1 MAEEKTPELRLTYD
15 EFVSVLRKLDA
26 YTQLE
31 FNEMSRGFPVITGSD
46 EDFHAAFGGAPPPGY
61 ANTTAVNIS
70 DLAELIWKFLVAGAD
85 EADRIHDEVF
95 VERQVEHFKSTY
107 SSPEHIASQ
116 MRDEYGHRLDLA
128 PPTELFFK
136 LGKPARMILMGEGFL
151 EEAIKAYEQ
160 GEEIV
165 RNKEQGEMIE
175 RSRKRQQEKEM
186 IETRKRVRELDNL
199 QCVFCGARVSHNP
212 RYVILSAGEYQPE
225 NVVLSCSPCHT
236 KIKHKV
242 PEAAEM
248 APTFGRFADPEIETG
263 EVTRLM

>member
-1 MAEEKTPELRLTYD
+1 MPKEGAPTLILTYD
-15 EFVSVLRKLDA
+15 QFVEVLRRLDA
-26 YTQLE
+26 YTRVE
-31 FNEMSRGFPVITGSD
+31 FSKMARGFPLIIGGD
-46 EDFHAAFGGAPPPGY
+46 EDYEIFGSPRPPGY

-70 DLAELIWKFLVAGAD
+70 DLAELIWKFLEAGPD
-85 EADRIHDEVF
+85 EVDRIHDEAF
-95 VERQVEHFKSTY
+95 VESQVEHFKKTY
-107 SSPEHIASQ
+107 SSPEHVASQ
-116 MRDEYGHRLDLA
+116 IKGKYGERHELA

-165 RNKEQGEMIE
+165 RGKEQGEKIDN
-175 RSRKRQQEKEM
+175 SRRRQQEKQM
-186 IETRKRVRELDNL
+186 IETRRRVRELDSL
-199 QCVFCGARVSHNP
+199 QCVFCGTQVSNNF
-212 RYVILSAGEYQPE
+212 RYVQLSPGEYQPE

-248 APTFGRFADPEIETG
+248 APTFGRFTDPNFDTG
-263 EVTRLM
+263 EATIVM